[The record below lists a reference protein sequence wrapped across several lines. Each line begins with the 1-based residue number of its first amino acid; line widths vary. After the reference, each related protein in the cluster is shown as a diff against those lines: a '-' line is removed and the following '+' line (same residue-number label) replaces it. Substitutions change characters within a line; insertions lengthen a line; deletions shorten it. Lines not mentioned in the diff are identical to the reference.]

1 MNRKEIFKLT
11 LNDFLQKLTNVR
23 HSNNG
28 YLCRC
33 PAHDDKENSLS
44 VTYKDE
50 KILLYCHAGCNIMD
64 ILNKLGLKMSD
75 LFDNPKISKNTSH
88 ENDFK
93 RKEKGRGIPLY
104 Q

>member
-1 MNRKEIFKLT
+1 MT
-11 LNDFLQKLTNVR
+11 LNDFLQKLTNVK

-50 KILLYCHAGCNIMD
+50 KILLHCHANCNTMD
-64 ILNKLGLKMSD
+64 ILEKLGLKFSD
-75 LFDNPKISKNTSH
+75 LFNNIDSSKNTSH
-88 ENDFK
+88 ENGFK
-93 RKEKGRGIPLY
+93 RKKKG
-104 Q
+104 